1 MSGRRIIGS
10 FLCRLRH
17 FEGFEG
23 YQRFRRSI
31 VCCMHVA
38 QRRGLGDMWVASNRH
53 VLHFT
58 MGTEKMILAKA
69 DATLTSELDADDN
82 DVPNELLLNHP

>member
-1 MSGRRIIGS
+1 
-10 FLCRLRH
+10 
-17 FEGFEG
+17 
-23 YQRFRRSI
+23 
-31 VCCMHVA
+31 
-38 QRRGLGDMWVASNRH
+38 MWVASNRH

-82 DVPNELLLNHP
+82 DVPNEPALAQPPLESYE